1 MKKRKTINI
10 IGIILIIAVFFFAG
24 VLFPNKARIGYYRQI
39 DDKGKFAFV
48 KLRPLCFRPNLAE
61 KIVIQQG
68 K

>member
-39 DDKGKFAFV
+39 DDKGKFYDYN
-48 KLRPLCFRPNLAE
+48 RNDE
-61 KIVIQQG
+61 KEFIYLKII
-68 K
+68 KKNA